1 MTAFDEAQAPPPG
14 RRVPD
19 GRLAGWLVLTLSLA
33 AIAYALNYA
42 VESEETDLLY
52 RWDVAVLGV
61 VQYAIIFGIVLA
73 VSRGVDRAVVGF
85 VRPRSWPRALGL
97 VAGGWVVTMIGAA
110 LLGLVLDAGD
120 EQGLV
125 PDEWDGSRAAPFVA
139 NFLLVALVAPFVEET
154 TYRGIGYAGVRERF
168 GVAAAVVA
176 TAVLFGL
183 AHGLLLAFPVL
194 AGFGLVLGLVRER
207 TGSLYPAVLLH
218 GVFNGIV
225 LLSAVT
231 LGSP

>member
-1 MTAFDEAQAPPPG
+1 MTALDEAPAPPPG

-19 GRLAGWLVLTLSLA
+19 GRLAGWLVLTLALA
-33 AIAYALNYA
+33 SISYALNFA

-52 RWDVAVLGV
+52 RWDVAVLAV
-61 VQYAIIFGIVLA
+61 VQYGIIFAIILA

-97 VAGGWVVTMIGAA
+97 VAGGWLVTMIGAA

-125 PDEWDGSRAAPFVA
+125 PDDWDASRAAPFVA
-139 NFLLVALVAPFVEET
+139 NFLVVALVAPFVEET

-168 GVAAAVVA
+168 GVAVAVVA

-183 AHGLLLAFPVL
+183 AHGLVLAFPIL

-207 TGSLYPAVLLH
+207 TQSLYPAMLLH

-231 LGSP
+231 LDSL